1 MIFSRAQII
10 GYVPNDISAVNRNMI
25 TRLHGEIS
33 QQNHAEAGKKDGHS
47 LEKVDPGILFSLP
60 QKIGM
65 HLIHHYQRRYKETS
79 Y

>member
-1 MIFSRAQII
+1 
-10 GYVPNDISAVNRNMI
+10 MI

-47 LEKVDPGILFSLP
+47 LEKVDLGILFSLP
-60 QKIGM
+60 PEDWI